1 MRQVL
6 EYLEDTLVSGPQLQN
21 VRLLKVGTTC
31 CTMMVH
37 RISLNHPSMCS
48 CLISSCTSKCTCA
61 VKTHF
66 CITNRNNLALARG
79 LPGVC
84 ESSKNCP
91 P

>member
-48 CLISSCTSKCTCA
+48 CLISSAARA
-61 VKTHF
+61 VDLH
-66 CITNRNNLALARG
+66 IEMRMR
-79 LPGVC
+79 C
-84 ESSKNCP
+84 ENSLLHHES
-91 P
+91 

>member
-48 CLISSCTSKCTCA
+48 CLISSCASKCACA
-61 VKTHF
+61 VKTHHESS
-66 CITNRNNLALARG
+66 LARG
-79 LPGVC
+79 LPGGC

>member
-37 RISLNHPSMCS
+37 RISLNHPSICS
-48 CLISSCTSKCTCA
+48 CLISYHRQPYFPPCA
-61 VKTHF
+61 H
-66 CITNRNNLALARG
+66 ARMISG
-79 LPGVC
+79 WGDYTRMRTRG
-84 ESSKNCP
+84 EIRRD
-91 P
+91 